1 MTDIIDTG
9 DLARF
14 ERRRP
19 IDRATLGRVYPAALP
34 PPDMTARLPLA
45 DLTEKIELSHHALGL
60 SLIIDNRPAS
70 PDTHGPS
77 PLYRPA
83 TLADTVFG
91 LDTGGYPPVPPPLP
105 PQPKLAEPGTGTPTG
120 PTHPT
125 TPKPPPPV
133 WALSA
138 AEYPTVGAGDFLR
151 QPQHRAPDPVWARW
165 AVAVGMLLAVSA
177 ALTLTG
183 LAVIR

>member
-14 ERRRP
+14 ERRRS

-77 PLYRPA
+77 PLYRPRS
-83 TLADTVFG
+83 LADTVFG
-91 LDTGGYPPVPPPLP
+91 LDKGGYPAPDPVPPPP
-105 PQPKLAEPGTGTPTG
+105 PPTPTSG
-120 PTHPT
+120 ETRPTPPFPT
-125 TPKPPPPV
+125 PPPPPPPA

-138 AEYPTVGAGDFLR
+138 AEYPTVSAGDYLR
-151 QPQHRAPDPVWARW
+151 QPQHRAPDPAWLRW
-165 AVAVGMLLAVSA
+165 PIAVGALLAVSA
-177 ALTLTG
+177 ALTVG
-183 LAVIR
+183 ALAVWFR